1 LKNLTLEYYY
11 SMRLLITIAFFFGF
25 TCVNAQQD
33 SSIIFIPAG
42 KTLSDVVTPGKIY
55 RFPNFK
61 QGKVFFRDG
70 TITSANLNYNFLN
83 GHIEF
88 ISSNGDTLA
97 LVKEQILNLKTVI
110 IDSSRFYY
118 HPVYGYMEQIANNE
132 AGKILK
138 KQDYKVFKR
147 EKIGGYEQPSSTT
160 AIESYSSFTNVD
172 GSILTT
178 LSVRENVALKRVK
191 LYFFGDQ
198 YNTFLPA
205 NKKNL
210 LRLYPKSKAQL
221 QSYLHK
227 NEVDFNDEK
236 DLKKLIALLEPE

>member
-1 LKNLTLEYYY
+1 
-11 SMRLLITIAFFFGF
+11 MRLLITIAFLG
-25 TCVNAQQD
+25 TLNCVIAQSD
-33 SSIIFIPAG
+33 TAVLFIPAG
-42 KTLSDVVTPGKIY
+42 RTLSEVATPTKIY

-61 QGKVFFRDG
+61 EGKVYFRDG

-88 ISSNGDTLA
+88 LSANGDTLA

-110 IDSSRFYY
+110 IDSSQFYY
-118 HPVYGYMEQIANNE
+118 HNVYGYMEQIVNNE
-132 AGKILK
+132 TGKVLK

-160 AIESYSSFTNVD
+160 AIESYSSFTSAD
-172 GSILTT
+172 GSILTS
-178 LSVRENVALKRVK
+178 LSVRENITLKKVK
-191 LYFFGDQ
+191 LYFLGDQ

-210 LRLYPKSKAQL
+210 LRLYPKNKAQL
-221 QSYLHK
+221 QSYLNK
-227 NEVDFNDEK
+227 TEVDFNDEA
-236 DLKKLIALLEPE
+236 DLRKLMASLAPVK